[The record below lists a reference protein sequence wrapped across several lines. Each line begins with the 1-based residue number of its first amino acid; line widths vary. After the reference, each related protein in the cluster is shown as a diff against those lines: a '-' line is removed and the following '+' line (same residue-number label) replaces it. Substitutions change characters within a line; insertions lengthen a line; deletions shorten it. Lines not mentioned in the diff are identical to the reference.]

1 MAVTNLA
8 ANQDPFVLWKKDA
21 TRVFRENLFFKKMM
35 GTDENN
41 VVQYINELRK
51 TDTGTKAQIGLI
63 PDLRG
68 NGVVGDNEL
77 DGREESMDAFWIDIN
92 IDQHRNAVKSKG
104 KKADQQSVFKMR
116 SEARD
121 RLMRWKA
128 NIIDELLIL
137 TASGISYAYN
147 TDGSVRNARGG
158 DPLTSL
164 DFAADVVV
172 PSSNRHFN
180 YTGTALAAGDTTTI
194 TSSFL
199 PKYGMIVDL
208 MAEARTRGIKP
219 IKIGGQDHYIYLC
232 HPKHFAQ
239 LKKDADF
246 RDAIIN
252 AGVRGDK
259 NPVYTGATV
268 TMDGLIIH
276 TNNKVY
282 NTLGAA
288 SGSKWG
294 AGGAVDGTRSL
305 IMGAQ
310 ALAFADISAGM
321 EWEEEP
327 SDYKNRYGIA
337 ITNFY
342 GMLKPQFQSAFDSDT
357 VQDFGVMA
365 VNSYIS

>member
-1 MAVTNLA
+1 MALTNLA
-8 ANQDPFVLWKKDA
+8 ANQDAFLNWKKDSI
-21 TRVFRENLFFKKMM
+21 RVFRENLFFKKMM

-41 VVQYINELRK
+41 VVQYINELKK
-51 TDTGTKAQIGLI
+51 TDTGTKAMIGLI
-63 PDLRG
+63 PDLKG

-77 DGREESMDAFWIDIN
+77 EGREEGMDAYWLDIN
-92 IDQHRNAVKSKG
+92 IDQHRNAVSSKG
-104 KKADQQSVFKMR
+104 KKNDRQSVFKVR

-128 NIIDELLIL
+128 NMVDELLIL

-147 TDGSVRNARGG
+147 TDGSTRSAGGG

-164 DFAADVVV
+164 DFAADVTA
-172 PSSNRHFN
+172 PTSNRHFN
-180 YTGTALAAGDTTTI
+180 YTGSALAAGDTSTI

-208 MAEARTRGIKP
+208 MAEARTRGVKP
-219 IKIGGQDHYIYLC
+219 IKVGGQDHYVYLC

-252 AGVRGDK
+252 AGARGDK
-259 NPVYTGATV
+259 NPVFTGATV

-276 TNNKVY
+276 TNNKVF

-294 AGGAVDGTRSL
+294 NAGAVNGTRSL
-305 IMGAQ
+305 LMGAQ
-310 ALAFADISAGM
+310 ALAFADITDNM
-321 EWEEEP
+321 EWEE
-327 SDYKNRYGIA
+327 DTRDFKNRYAIA
-337 ITNFY
+337 ISNFY
-342 GMLKPQFQSAFDSDT
+342 GMLKPVFTSAFDSNT
-357 VQDFGVMA
+357 SQDFGVIA
-365 VNSYIS
+365 VNSYIA

>member
-1 MAVTNLA
+1 MSLTNLA

-41 VVQYINELRK
+41 VVQLINELKK

-77 DGREESMDAFWIDIN
+77 EGREESMDAFWIDIN
-92 IDQHRNAVKSKG
+92 IDMHRNAVKSKG
-104 KKADQQSVFKMR
+104 KKNDRQSVFKVR

-128 NIIDELLIL
+128 NIVDELLIL

-147 TDGSVRNARGG
+147 TDGSLRSGSGG

-164 DFAADVVV
+164 DFAADVAV
-172 PSSNRHFN
+172 PTSNRHFN
-180 YTGTALAAGDTTTI
+180 YTGSALASGDTSTI
-194 TSSFL
+194 ANTFV

-219 IKIGGQDHYIYLC
+219 IKVGGQDHYVYLC

-252 AGVRGDK
+252 AGARGDK
-259 NPVYTGATV
+259 NPVFTGATV

-282 NTLGAA
+282 TTLGAA

-305 IMGAQ
+305 LMGAQ
-310 ALAFADISAGM
+310 ALAFADITAGM
-321 EWEEEP
+321 EWEEET
-327 SDYKNRYGIA
+327 SDYKNRYGISIA
-337 ITNFY
+337 NFY
-342 GMLKPQFQSAFDSDT
+342 GMLKPSYQSAFDSDT

-365 VNSYIS
+365 VNSYIA

>member
-1 MAVTNLA
+1 MATTNLA
-8 ANQDPFVLWKKDA
+8 ANQDEFVLWKKDSI
-21 TRVFRENLFFKKMM
+21 RVFRENLFFKKMM
-35 GTDENN
+35 GKDENN
-41 VVQYINELRK
+41 VVQYIDELKK
-51 TDTGTKAQIGLI
+51 TDTGTKAMIGLI
-63 PDLRG
+63 PDLKG

-77 DGREESMDAFWIDIN
+77 KGREEGMDAFWLDVN
-92 IDQHRNAVKSKG
+92 IDLHRNAVKSKG
-104 KKADQQSVFKMR
+104 KKADRESVFKVR

-128 NIIDELLIL
+128 NMVDELLIL
-137 TASGISYAYN
+137 TASGISYAFN
-147 TDGSVRNARGG
+147 TNGSARTATG

-164 DFAADVVV
+164 DFAADVTT
-172 PSSNRHFN
+172 PSTNRHYN
-180 YTGTALAAGDTTTI
+180 YTGTALAAGDTSTI

-208 MAEARTRGIKP
+208 MAEARTRGVKP
-219 IKIGGQDHYIYLC
+219 IKVGGQEHYVYLC

-252 AGVRGDK
+252 AGARGDK
-259 NPVYTGATV
+259 NAVFTGATV

-276 TNNKVY
+276 TNNKVF

-294 AGGAVDGTRSL
+294 SGSTVNGTRSL
-305 IMGAQ
+305 LMGAQ
-310 ALAFADISAGM
+310 ALAFADINDNM
-321 EWEEEP
+321 EWAEEP
-327 SDYKNRYGIA
+327 DDYNNQYGVA
-337 ITNFY
+337 ISNFY
-342 GMLKPQFQSAFDSDT
+342 GMLKPKFQSAFDADA
-357 VQDFGVMA
+357 VEDFGVIA

>member
-1 MAVTNLA
+1 MSVTNLG
-8 ANQDPFVLWKKDA
+8 ANQDPFLNWKKDA

-41 VVQYINELRK
+41 IVQYIPELKK
-51 TDTGTKAQIGLI
+51 TDTGTKAMIGLI
-63 PDLRG
+63 PDLKG
-68 NGVVGDNEL
+68 NGVVGDNQLE
-77 DGREESMDAFWIDIN
+77 GREESMDAFWVDVN
-92 IDQHRNAVKSKG
+92 VDLHRNAVVSKG
-104 KKADQQSVFKMR
+104 KKSDRQSVFKVR

-128 NIIDELLIL
+128 NMVDELMIL
-137 TASGISYAYN
+137 AASGISFGFN
-147 TDGSVRNARGG
+147 TDGSTRSGTG

-164 DFAADVVV
+164 DFAADVTA

-180 YTGTALAAGDTTTI
+180 YNGTSLVAGDTTTI
-194 TSSFL
+194 ANTFL
-199 PKYGMIVDL
+199 PKYGMVVDL

-219 IKIGGQDHYIYLC
+219 IQIGGQDHYVYLC

-252 AGVRGDK
+252 AGARGDK
-259 NPVYTGATV
+259 NPVFSGATV

-276 TNNKVY
+276 TNNKVF

-294 AGGAVDGTRSL
+294 SASAVNGTRSL
-305 IMGAQ
+305 LLGAQ
-310 ALAFADISAGM
+310 SLAFADITENM
-321 EWEEEP
+321 QWEEELE
-327 SDYKNRYGIA
+327 DYGNRYGVA
-337 ITNFY
+337 ISNFY
-342 GMLKPQFQSAFDSDT
+342 GILKPQFQSAFDSNT
-357 VQDFGVMA
+357 VQDFGVIS
-365 VNSYIS
+365 VNTYIA